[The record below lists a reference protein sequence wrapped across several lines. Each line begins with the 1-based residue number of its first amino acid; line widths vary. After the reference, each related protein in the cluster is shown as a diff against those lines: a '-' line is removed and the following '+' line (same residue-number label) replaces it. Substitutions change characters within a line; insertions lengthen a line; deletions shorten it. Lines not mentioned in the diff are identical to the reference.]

1 MDKPTNCIVIEH
13 GKCFWYIVLVLTFCH
28 VSFISLLER
37 AEEELDC
44 ECVFVFFPKSLPKPL
59 SANIGKMY
67 RFFGFELLSPTA
79 PHVPPHCD
87 QLYLFMAYKLLDD

>member
-1 MDKPTNCIVIEH
+1 ML
-13 GKCFWYIVLVLTFCH
+13 Y
-28 VSFISLLER
+28 SFISLLER

-44 ECVFVFFPKSLPKPL
+44 ESVFVFFPKSLPKSL
-59 SANIGKMY
+59 LANIGKMY

-87 QLYLFMAYKLLDD
+87 HLYLFMAYKLLDD

>member
-1 MDKPTNCIVIEH
+1 MSLKIFLDVNFLCI
-13 GKCFWYIVLVLTFCH
+13 
-28 VSFISLLER
+28 SFMSLLER

-44 ECVFVFFPKSLPKPL
+44 EYVFVFFPKSLPKSL
-59 SANIGKMY
+59 MADIGKSY

-79 PHVPPHCD
+79 PHVPSHCD

>member
-1 MDKPTNCIVIEH
+1 MNK
-13 GKCFWYIVLVLTFCH
+13 
-28 VSFISLLER
+28 
-37 AEEELDC
+37 AEELNC
-44 ECVFVFFPKSLPKPL
+44 EYMLIVFPKSMTLL
-59 SANIGKMY
+59 GDIGKMY